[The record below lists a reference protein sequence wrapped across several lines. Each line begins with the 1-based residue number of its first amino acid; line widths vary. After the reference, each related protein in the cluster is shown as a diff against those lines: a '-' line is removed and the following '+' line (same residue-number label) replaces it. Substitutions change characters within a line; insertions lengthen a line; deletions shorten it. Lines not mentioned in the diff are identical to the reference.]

1 MFADVVMFEPM
12 SDEASMSDDV
22 RSMSDRVRR
31 STMMFAEVLT
41 AQRSPTMFADVAMSQ
56 GSMADVPKFV

>member
-22 RSMSDRVRR
+22 RVMSDRVRR
-31 STMMFAEVLT
+31 STM
-41 AQRSPTMFADVAMSQ
+41 MFADVAMSQ